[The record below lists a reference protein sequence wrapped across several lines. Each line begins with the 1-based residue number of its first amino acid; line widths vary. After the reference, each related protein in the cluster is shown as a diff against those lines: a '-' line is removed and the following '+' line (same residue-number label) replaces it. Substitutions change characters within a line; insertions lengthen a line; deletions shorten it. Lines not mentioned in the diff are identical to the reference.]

1 MKMQKTG
8 DKSVMPYVK
17 PGLYKLVMTLCFA
30 LIISMFLF
38 ACGNGTTEA
47 AQEDSTIVNSKDVV
61 PVNTDS
67 LQHDTTQILHA
78 DSTLNNK

>member
-8 DKSVMPYVK
+8 DKNVMPYVK

-38 ACGNGTTEA
+38 ACGGGTKDA
-47 AQEDSTIVNSKDVV
+47 AHEDSTIVNSKEVV

-67 LQHDTTQILHA
+67 LQRDSALTVPA
-78 DSTLNNK
+78 DSTLPNK